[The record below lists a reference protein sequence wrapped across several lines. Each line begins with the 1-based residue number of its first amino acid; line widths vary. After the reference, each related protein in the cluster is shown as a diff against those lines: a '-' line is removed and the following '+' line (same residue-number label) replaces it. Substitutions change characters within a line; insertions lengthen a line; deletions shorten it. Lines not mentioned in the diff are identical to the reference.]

1 MIETKIIPR
10 VFLAELFG
18 LGNRLLIN
26 TSGGGLPQFENFY
39 SANGQGLP
47 EGEPSPRIDQ
57 FRKGAYRDQ
66 PQTIQNLSFT
76 NRLRLPIFSNVVLK
90 HDDLELV
97 MPDAIIEINRPKVV
111 VKTQIAGRNGTVKEI
126 VSWDD
131 YQIKVRAILTNGTES
146 KTTVGEKDFSAERWY
161 PNAEVKKFVEI
172 CNYHA
177 RVELLEDFVTRVL
190 KIRNVLIE
198 SFTLVNTPQ
207 VTNMQ
212 VIEFTCVSDED
223 IALEL
228 AKK

>member
-26 TSGGGLPQFENFY
+26 TNGGGLPQFETVY
-39 SANGQGLP
+39 GSNGQGLP
-47 EGEPSPRIDQ
+47 DGELSPGIDQ
-57 FRKGAYRDQ
+57 FRKEAYREQ
-66 PQTIQNLSFT
+66 PPTVKGLTYT
-76 NRLRLPIFSNVVLK
+76 NRWGLPIFSNVVLRHGDK
-90 HDDLELV
+90 TLV
-97 MPDAIIEINRPKVV
+97 MSDAIIEINRPKVV

-146 KTTVGEKDFSAERWY
+146 KTTVGKKDFSTERWY

-172 CNYHA
+172 CNYHGS
-177 RVELLEDFVTRVL
+177 VELLEDFVTRVL
-190 KIRNVLIE
+190 NIKNVLIE

-212 VIEFTCVSDED
+212 VIEFDCVSDEA
-223 IALEL
+223 IVLEL
-228 AKK
+228 VK